1 MSREE
6 DVRKEEEARGDVETG
21 ACQAWIQSSHI
32 FSPMMQAQQICSVDK
47 MQ

>member
-1 MSREE
+1 MF
-6 DVRKEEEARGDVETG
+6 ETE

-32 FSPMMQAQQICSVDK
+32 VSPMMQTQQVCSVDK

>member
-1 MSREE
+1 M
-6 DVRKEEEARGDVETG
+6 ETG

-47 MQ
+47 VQWNTLPDANERQDQ